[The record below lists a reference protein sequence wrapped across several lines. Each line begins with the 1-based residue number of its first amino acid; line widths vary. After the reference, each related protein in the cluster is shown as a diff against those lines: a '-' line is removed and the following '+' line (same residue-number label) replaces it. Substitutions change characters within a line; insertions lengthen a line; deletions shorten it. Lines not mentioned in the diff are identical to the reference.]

1 MKQSIIQKSES
12 LELEEL
18 KVISS
23 QMGNNKALIQ
33 GSGGNTSL
41 KEGNILFVKASG
53 KKLSEAKK
61 ENIFVPIDLV
71 DIRYKFKH
79 HTSKDELKII
89 PIDNGNLKPSIET
102 IFHAI
107 MPHKIVF
114 HSHSIEVIA
123 NTILPNIRERMIPLL
138 KGYLWDYIPYARP
151 GLPIAKLI
159 QSSLNKKNSDVLIL
173 GNHGLIIGANSL
185 KEAELLQKNIVNKL
199 KLNRRE
205 FVFSKFNELYKLSKK
220 INGAKLPSNN
230 IINSLAID
238 PWSFELAQKNPPY
251 PDHVVFCG
259 KKPLIIDKEKVT
271 SYKNFNE
278 QPYIIIP
285 NIGVL
290 ILTKNFF
297 VIESMLEAQAE
308 IFLRLNPSTKTK
320 LLSNNQCE
328 ELISWEQEIYR
339 KKLLEKK

>member
-1 MKQSIIQKSES
+1 MKESIIQKSES
-12 LELEEL
+12 LEFEQL
-18 KVISS
+18 KAISS
-23 QMGNNKALIQ
+23 QMGNDKNLIQ

-53 KKLSEAKK
+53 KKLSQAKN
-61 ENIFVPIDLV
+61 ENIFVPINLE
-71 DIRYKFKH
+71 DIRYKFNNH
-79 HTSKDELKII
+79 NSQDELKII
-89 PIDNGNLKPSIET
+89 PIDNVHLKPSIET

-114 HSHSIEVIA
+114 HCHSLEVIA
-123 NTILPNIRERMIPLL
+123 NTILPNIRERLIPLL
-138 KGYLWDYIPYARP
+138 KDYLWDYIPYARP

-159 QSSLNKKNSDVLIL
+159 QSSLKKQKSDVLIL
-173 GNHGLIIGANSL
+173 GNHGLIVGANSI

-199 KLNRRE
+199 KLKRRE
-205 FVFSKFNELYKLSKK
+205 FLFSKFNDLEKLSTK

-238 PWSFELAQKNPPY
+238 PWSFKLVQKNPPY

-259 KKPLIIDKEKVT
+259 KKPLILDNKKVI
-271 SYKNFNE
+271 YNQNLKN

-285 NIGVL
+285 KIGVL

-297 VIESMLEAQAE
+297 VLEEMLEAQAE

-320 LLSNNQCE
+320 FLSNTQCD
-328 ELISWEQEIYR
+328 ELISWEEEIYR